1 MFYTYIHF
9 KKDDGTPFY
18 IGKGQK
24 NRYCVKTNRNNYW
37 KNIVSKH
44 GFNAE
49 ILCNW
54 STEQEAFEH
63 EKFLIQCFKNMNYEL
78 VNMTEGGEGTSG
90 WIPSDSW
97 RKKRSDYQ
105 KKNFVNPMFNEE
117 SKQKRTKT
125 ITGKLLS
132 KEHKD
137 KIGLSLIGNQNT
149 KGKKQTEQSNVLR
162 SKKLLGNKN
171 GLGTIQTMQSNLQR
185 SESLKRF
192 WLLKKSSLKES
203 T

>member
-1 MFYTYIHF
+1 M
-9 KKDDGTPFY
+9 PFY

-24 NRYCVKTNRNNYW
+24 NRYRVKANRNNYW
-37 KNIVSKH
+37 KNVVLKH
-44 GFNAE
+44 GFDAQ
-49 ILCNW
+49 ILCKW
-54 STEQEAFEH
+54 KTEQEAFEH
-63 EKFLIQCFKNMNYEL
+63 EKFLIQCFKDMNYDL

-105 KKNFVNPMFNEE
+105 KKNFVNPMFNEQ

-132 KEHKD
+132 KEHRD

-171 GLGTIQTMQSNLQR
+171 GLGTIQTTESNLKR
-185 SESLKRF
+185 SQSLKKF
-192 WLLKKSSLKES
+192 WLLKKSSLKELP
-203 T
+203 